1 LKKYLIILTVLLS
14 CAVEAVANDDYWL
27 IQSKQTSQNLSSC
40 EFTDTLNGWIAG
52 DSGLIINTRN
62 NGLNWEPQFTGIT
75 NNIIE
80 LFFLNGNIGYALAW
94 VLDATPPNYYGT
106 KIITTKNGGQNWSVT
121 MFPDSNVFLNTVF
134 FRDSLN
140 GYLAGSGGKLYY
152 TSDGGADWLLAP
164 IDSGMD
170 FGFPVNKISFY
181 DENYGIG
188 VGGAID
194 IAGVVW
200 KSTNGGRSWRTIV
213 VGPEPIN
220 DFLFL
225 DKNNAIGVGGDFE
238 YGSSQINSYNMGANW
253 LYEEFQVFGIEN
265 TISYR
270 TPQEGWISLGI
281 VDSFLVTTNG
291 GQKWD
296 LTGTPQQSNIY
307 DIAFSSS
314 RNGWAVGNNGVILKY
329 NSELVGIADDINSV
343 NPNNFILHQ
352 NYPNPFNPKTVI
364 NYELQG
370 TGNAKLKVFD
380 VLGNEVAE
388 LVNEKQNAGNYSVE
402 FDGSGFASGIYF
414 YKLTAGEFSETKR
427 MVLLK

>member
-1 LKKYLIILTVLLS
+1 MKKYLIIITVFLC
-14 CAVEAVANDDYWL
+14 CAGEAGAADDYWL
-27 IQSKQTSQNLSSC
+27 MQPKQTSQNLSSC
-40 EFTDTLNGWIAG
+40 VFTDTLNGWIAG

-62 NGLNWEPQFTGIT
+62 NGLSWEQQFTGIT

-80 LFFLNGNIGYALAW
+80 LFFLNGNVGYALSW

-106 KIITTKNGGQNWSVT
+106 KILTTINGGQNWNVS

-164 IDSGMD
+164 IDSGID

-181 DENYGIG
+181 DENYGLA

-225 DKNNAIGVGGDFE
+225 DKNNAVGVGGDFE
-238 YGSSQINSYNMGANW
+238 YGSSQINSSDMGSNW
-253 LYEEFQVFGIEN
+253 LYEEFQVFGIAN
-265 TISYR
+265 TIAYR
-270 TPQEGWISLGI
+270 TPEEGWISLGI

-291 GQKWD
+291 GQNWN

-307 DIAFSSS
+307 DITFSSN

-329 NSELVGIADDINSV
+329 NSSLVSVNNLNSV
-343 NPNNFILHQ
+343 NPESFILQQ

-364 NYELQG
+364 NYELRV
-370 TGNAKLKVFD
+370 TSNAKLRVFD

-388 LVNEKQNAGNYSVE
+388 LVNEKQNAGSYSVE

-427 MVLLK
+427 MILLK